1 MEDTKCRHNSK
12 DIELRRDSY
21 FLFNKYCTY
30 TGLNYPRVK
39 IQPKLSLNLNP
50 DKTTFM
56 IVQTLPKQNEGK
68 GPPGPALVMRS

>member
-1 MEDTKCRHNSK
+1 MSTYCNSK

-39 IQPKLSLNLNP
+39 IQPKFSLNLNP

-56 IVQTLPKQNEGK
+56 IVQTLQKQNKTKERA
-68 GPPGPALVMRS
+68 PPVLHW